1 MLTLLRAIWQA
12 DPTFPSGGFAFS
24 NGVEGALAADADGG
38 APALER
44 HVRAALVHRWA
55 CGDRVALVR
64 AWRTAG
70 HLGALCAI
78 DAEWEALTTPE
89 PLRAGSRRNGV
100 ALVTSHLRL
109 GTPGAKDISDAI
121 RARSMHGHLPV
132 MQGALWRGAGLD
144 EPGAVA
150 ASAYACMNGMVAAA
164 IRLGRV
170 GAVEAQAVVAACL
183 PLIGDLAAT
192 PVPNGTSMS
201 ATTPFLDIAA
211 MRQSHAELRLFA
223 N

>member
-1 MLTLLRAIWQA
+1 MLNLLRAIWQA

-24 NGVEGALAADADGG
+24 NGIEGALATGEEGG
-38 APALER
+38 SAVLER

-55 CGDRVALVR
+55 TADRVALLR
-64 AWRTAG
+64 AWRAG
-70 HLGALCAI
+70 GDIGGLCRI
-78 DAEWEALTTPE
+78 DAEWEALSTPE
-89 PLRAGSRRNGV
+89 PLRTGSRRNGA

-109 GTPGAKDISDAI
+109 GTPGAAMLSEAI
-121 RARSMHGHLPV
+121 RRKSMQGHLPV
-132 MQGALWRGAGLD
+132 VQGALWHGAGLD
-144 EPGAVA
+144 EAGAVA
-150 ASAYACMNGMVAAA
+150 ASAYAALNGMVAAA

-183 PLIGDLAAT
+183 PLIGELAET
-192 PVPNGTSMS
+192 PVQADAVMT

-211 MRQSHAELRLFA
+211 MRQAHAGLRLFA